1 MDVIMPKAET
11 LLQKLMVSVI
21 STAIISAGASGVASY
36 VEIKLLRNDLS
47 TTVKSVEETAD
58 KVDRLESRVLVLE
71 ERVNTKN

>member
-1 MDVIMPKAET
+1 MIMPKAET